1 MYVFGE
7 SPSAFIVP
15 QWASLHLPTVPGGFV
30 SGTGTLMCTWHT
42 PQNPGICTQNRE
54 MLARS
59 SRNPSPTVAKT
70 PRIQLQGPKLQK
82 SAKFSAKEQL
92 NAIPLLH
99 SKPLLGRKYT
109 ILSVLTRQKFR
120 SKLSQIGPRTYQTT
134 AISQLANA
142 VPPVKTLWSESYT
155 YPQAIWL
162 ERW

>member
-1 MYVFGE
+1 M
-7 SPSAFIVP
+7 P
-15 QWASLHLPTVPGGFV
+15 QWASLHLPKVSGGFE
-30 SGTGTLMCTWHT
+30 SGTGTLMCTQHA

-59 SRNPSPTVAKT
+59 SQDPSPTVSKT
-70 PRIQLQGPKLQK
+70 PRIQLQGPKPRNT
-82 SAKFSAKEQL
+82 AKFCAKEQL

-142 VPPVKTLWSESYT
+142 VPPVKTLRSEHYT